1 MEQSSRGNRVFYGV
15 WVVAGC
21 FVLLF
26 LFAGAGFYSF
36 SIFIEPLENEF
47 GWNRSA
53 ISLAMS
59 IYMLVHGLAGP
70 FVGHATETHGPRK
83 VMTLFALLSGGCFML
98 VSFVSSLWSFYL
110 AYALLSLA
118 TTGIGFIP
126 VSSVLARWFVRRR
139 GTAIGVAM
147 VGIAAGGLVMAPLV
161 SLIISQLGW
170 RAAFVLMGLLVWLLA
185 LPMTLFV
192 IKGSP
197 AELGLLPDGDE
208 PKGEAAPDLHAPPAR
223 HGSSSAT
230 GELGEGWPL
239 RAAVRTSTFFWIA
252 AAFFLGPLAQM
263 GMLQHQVPLIVE
275 AGISQAMAAAALGLT
290 AGLGGLGKLC
300 FGRIS
305 EVVPFRFAIML
316 CFGLQALGVLVLFNA
331 ENIAMVWVYVSIFGF
346 AMGGVIVLL
355 PLAVGHF
362 FGLTAFGVIMGTL
375 SLILALG
382 NASGALISGVIYD
395 LLGSYHYAM
404 IAYMCLYAIATV
416 CIFLTGK
423 PRPYPGS
430 GPRSCG
436 CTGGGADDP
445 GLESRIY

>member
-1 MEQSSRGNRVFYGV
+1 MIQQSSRDSKTFYGL

-36 SIFIEPLENEF
+36 SIFIKPLEDEF

-70 FVGHATETHGPRK
+70 FVGHATETYGPRK
-83 VMTLFALLSGGCFML
+83 VTTLFALMSGGCFIL
-98 VSFVSSLWSFYL
+98 VSYVSSLWSFYL

-147 VGIAAGGLVMAPLV
+147 VGIAAGGFVMAPLV
-161 SLIISQLGW
+161 EFIISQSSW
-170 RAAFVLMGLLVWLLA
+170 RTAFVFMGFLVWLLA
-185 LPMTLFV
+185 LPVTLFV

-208 PKGEAAPDLHAPPAR
+208 PGAGAAPEPDAPPTG
-223 HGSSSAT
+223 HGSSPAT
-230 GELGEGWPL
+230 GELEQGWPL

-252 AAFFLGPLAQM
+252 TTFFIGPLAQM

-275 AGISQAMAAAALGLT
+275 AGISRAMAATALGLT

-305 EVVPFRFAIML
+305 EIVPFRFAIML
-316 CFGLQALGVLVLFNA
+316 CFGLQALAVLVLFNA
-331 ENIAMVWVYVSIFGF
+331 QNIGMVWVYVSIFGF

-362 FGLTAFGVIMGTL
+362 FGLASFGVIMGTL
-375 SLILALG
+375 SLVLALG

-423 PRPYPGS
+423 PRPYPG
-430 GPRSCG
+430 
-436 CTGGGADDP
+436 P
-445 GLESRIY
+445 GSP

>member
-1 MEQSSRGNRVFYGV
+1 MAAMGQDRRAFYGLR
-15 WVVAGC
+15 VVAGC

-36 SIFIEPLENEF
+36 SMFIKPLESEF
-47 GWNRSA
+47 GWSRSQ

-59 IYMLVHGLAGP
+59 LYMIVHGIAGP
-70 FVGHATETHGPRK
+70 FVGHATEAYGPRK
-83 VMTLFALLSGGCFML
+83 VATLFALMSGVCFIG

-110 AYALLSLA
+110 AYTLLSLA

-126 VSSVLARWFVRRR
+126 VSTVLARWFVRRR
-139 GTAIGVAM
+139 GTAIGFAM

-161 SLIISQLGW
+161 GLIISHFGW
-170 RAAFVLMGLLVWLLA
+170 RSAFVFMGLLVWLLA
-185 LPMTLFV
+185 LPVTLFV
-192 IKGSP
+192 LKGSP

-208 PKGEAAPDLHAPPAR
+208 PGQGADGGLQAPPGR
-223 HGSSSAT
+223 TGSPSHAS
-230 GELGEGWPL
+230 GVDQGWPL

-252 AAFFLGPLAQM
+252 TAFFLGPLAQM

-275 AGISQAMAAAALGLT
+275 AGISQTVAATALGLT

-305 EVVPFRFAIML
+305 EVVPFRFAVML
-316 CFGLQALGVLVLFNA
+316 CFGLQALAVLILFNA
-331 ENIAMVWVYVSIFGF
+331 QSVAMVWVYVTLFGF

-362 FGLTAFGVIMGTL
+362 FGLASFGVIMGAL
-375 SLILALG
+375 SLILAVG
-382 NASGALISGVIYD
+382 NASGAYISGLIYD
-395 LLGSYHYAM
+395 FLGSYHYAM
-404 IAYMCLYAIATV
+404 IAYMGLYLIAIL

-423 PRPYPGS
+423 PRKYPRG
-430 GPRSCG
+430 RC
-436 CTGGGADDP
+436 
-445 GLESRIY
+445 

>member
-1 MEQSSRGNRVFYGV
+1 VIQRNGRDKKTFYGL

-36 SIFIEPLENEF
+36 SIFIKPFEDEF
-47 GWNRSA
+47 GWSRSA

-59 IYMLVHGLAGP
+59 IYMLVQGLAGP
-70 FVGHATETHGPRK
+70 FVGHATQTYGPRK
-83 VMTLFALLSGGCFML
+83 VTTLFALLSGLCFIL

-126 VSSVLARWFVRRR
+126 ASSVLARWFVRRR
-139 GTAIGVAM
+139 GTAIGFAM
-147 VGIAAGGLVMAPLV
+147 VGIAAGGFVMAPLV
-161 SLIISQLGW
+161 EFIISQWGW
-170 RAAFVLMGLLVWLLA
+170 RPAFVFMGVLVWLLA
-185 LPMTLFV
+185 LPVTLFV

-197 AELGLLPDGDE
+197 SELGLLPDGDE
-208 PKGEAAPDLHAPPAR
+208 PGMEEAPEPAD
-223 HGSSSAT
+223 SASPT
-230 GELGEGWPL
+230 ARVEEGWPL

-252 AAFFLGPLAQM
+252 TAFFIGPLAQM

-275 AGISQAMAAAALGLT
+275 AGISRAMAATALGLT

-305 EVVPFRFAIML
+305 ELLPFRFAIML
-316 CFGLQALGVLVLFNA
+316 CFGLQALAVLVLFNA
-331 ENIAMVWVYVSIFGF
+331 QSNGMVWVYVSIFGF

-362 FGLTAFGVIMGTL
+362 FGLASFGVIMGTL
-375 SLILALG
+375 SLVLAVG
-382 NASGALISGVIYD
+382 NASGAYISGLIYD
-395 LLGSYHYAM
+395 FLGSYHTAM
-404 IAYMCLYAIATV
+404 IAYICLYVIATV

-423 PRPYPGS
+423 PRPYA
-430 GPRSCG
+430 GPR
-436 CTGGGADDP
+436 A
-445 GLESRIY
+445 R